1 MQVTNFAGSAAA
13 GVRRG
18 AAVGS
23 IVPGIGNL
31 VGAGVGA
38 AIGVFAGGAT
48 GAAAGAGI
56 GAGWQKE
63 VYLSVKEVFSRYMDE
78 DQDWEED
85 GRYMVYKVKY
95 RYKHPEEDYI
105 LSEAK

>member
-13 GVRRG
+13 GVGRG
-18 AAVGS
+18 TAVGS
-23 IVPGIGNL
+23 IVPDIGNL

-78 DQDWEED
+78 DHAGLG
-85 GRYMVYKVKY
+85 GRWKIHGVQSQVQVQASRGRLYTV
-95 RYKHPEEDYI
+95 
-105 LSEAK
+105 